1 MFFMLLFT
9 VTVSV
14 SAQNTFPTNGNV
26 GIGIS
31 TPSTL
36 LHVNGI
42 TRVSELQLQ
51 GGSMKISIPSTT
63 GGWARGMI
71 YYPNGIYSAT
81 ELGGIGLKG
90 TATTLENIFIGFGDD
105 PWSSSTGMHLI
116 SNGNVGIGIT
126 SPTYKLEVGGII
138 KSSGGVL
145 RSGSG
150 KFTFFSQ
157 DGGSWAPIESR
168 GLNIGDWNTDPGY
181 GRIVTGDYDFSLNV
195 KDNDRFFIEADNGN
209 VGIGTTVPDSKMVVQ
224 VTDSD
229 RYVRFK
235 APNGEERYQFYVG
248 STGNGAWMAMYD
260 HDGTSRNVQI
270 QASAGGKTYFNA
282 GNVGIGTINPEAKLN
297 ITAPYPTQTIGW
309 SDMTKAG
316 LLVGTVSSGIG
327 IDANEIV
334 GSGNDLFIGTKKVGA
349 DLVFRA
355 GGSAS
360 RLSIN
365 GNSGKVGIGVD
376 NANGQLEV
384 RGTSAVYSDFA
395 GYNGETVNNYLPN
408 GKEPTLVIS
417 EQPGGTLI
425 SATAGQITYKG
436 GVSFGRGGSGIY
448 SINPNPAGSP
458 YYGDIRFHTTYW
470 NGSNYNN
477 KDRMVI
483 QHGGNVG
490 IGTAN
495 PSSPLTIKSSST
507 SSADSGLTIT
517 ANGSNDAIIKIAEKS
532 GNGGRLHM
540 YKNGVEKIAFHTDG
554 TNNHI
559 SEGNLG
565 IGTSS
570 PQTKLD
576 VKGIIKSTDGAGNTL
591 FLSSGTNGSYVRTF
605 GNQNFS
611 IRDTGGSSKFNF
623 NLSSGDADFD
633 GALGVGNVQ
642 VPSGYKLA
650 VGGKIIAEEI
660 KVKLQS
666 SWPDYVFKKD
676 YNLLSV
682 EEVESYIK
690 KHGHLP
696 KMPSAKEVEKEGFE
710 LGEMNKK
717 LLEKI
722 EELTLYTIK
731 QEKRINKLME
741 RVEKLEEK

>member
-1 MFFMLLFT
+1 
-9 VTVSV
+9 
-14 SAQNTFPTNGNV
+14 
-26 GIGIS
+26 
-31 TPSTL
+31 
-36 LHVNGI
+36 
-42 TRVSELQLQ
+42 
-51 GGSMKISIPSTT
+51 
-63 GGWARGMI
+63 
-71 YYPNGIYSAT
+71 
-81 ELGGIGLKG
+81 
-90 TATTLENIFIGFGDD
+90 
-105 PWSSSTGMHLI
+105 
-116 SNGNVGIGIT
+116 
-126 SPTYKLEVGGII
+126 
-138 KSSGGVL
+138 
-145 RSGSG
+145 
-150 KFTFFSQ
+150 
-157 DGGSWAPIESR
+157 
-168 GLNIGDWNTDPGY
+168 
-181 GRIVTGDYDFSLNV
+181 
-195 KDNDRFFIEADNGN
+195 
-209 VGIGTTVPDSKMVVQ
+209 
-224 VTDSD
+224 
-229 RYVRFK
+229 
-235 APNGEERYQFYVG
+235 
-248 STGNGAWMAMYD
+248 MYD